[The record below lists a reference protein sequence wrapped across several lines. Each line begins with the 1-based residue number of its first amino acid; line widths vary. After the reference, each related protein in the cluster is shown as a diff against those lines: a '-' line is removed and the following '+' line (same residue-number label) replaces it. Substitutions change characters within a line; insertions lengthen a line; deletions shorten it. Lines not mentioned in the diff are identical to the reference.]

1 MQRCHVASHTDD
13 YLVAPNLIGAT
24 ENTTISFWACAQD
37 EDYPSEHFGVA
48 VSTTGNTN
56 AEDFTTIAE
65 WTMTAKET
73 RAGTWYEYTADLSEY
88 AGQFIWVAL
97 RHFNSSNNFILCI
110 DDISINNFVR
120 YMEFNSTFNI
130 AIGNVSIAE
139 NEITSEIYPNPVDD
153 KLYINS
159 KDNIE
164 EIEIYNLLGVKLYS
178 EVISQGNENMI
189 DMSDFESGLYLV
201 KIKTDKGTETLKINK
216 N

>member
-1 MQRCHVASHTDD
+1 
-13 YLVAPNLIGAT
+13 
-24 ENTTISFWACAQD
+24 
-37 EDYPSEHFGVA
+37 
-48 VSTTGNTN
+48 
-56 AEDFTTIAE
+56 
-65 WTMTAKET
+65 
-73 RAGTWYEYTADLSEY
+73 
-88 AGQFIWVAL
+88 
-97 RHFNSSNNFILCI
+97 
-110 DDISINNFVR
+110 
-120 YMEFNSTFNI
+120 MEFSSSFNVT
-130 AIGNVSIAE
+130 IGTVSIAE

-164 EIEIYNLLGVKLYS
+164 KIEIYNLLGVKLYS